1 MEAVFA
7 ALASLVR
14 REILGLLLEGPRPV
28 NQLAAHFDMARPSV
42 SEHLRVLLDA
52 GLVSQARNGRL
63 RLYELQ
69 AQPLVEVRAWLG
81 PYERFWRDRLRTLRN
96 LLDEEAAAGG

>member
-1 MEAVFA
+1 VEAVFA
-7 ALASLVR
+7 ALASPVR
-14 REILGLLLEGPRPV
+14 REILALLLDGPRPV

-42 SEHLRVLLDA
+42 SEHLRLLLDA
-52 GLVSQARNGRL
+52 GLVSQARSGRH

-69 AQPLVEVRAWLG
+69 AQPLAEVRAWLG

-96 LLDEEAAAGG
+96 LLDEEAATGE

>member
-1 MEAVFA
+1 VEAVFA
-7 ALASLVR
+7 ALASPVR

-52 GLVSQARNGRL
+52 GLVSQARSGRL

-69 AQPLVEVRAWLG
+69 AQPLAEVRAWLG